1 MRRFVLVSFLTAVT
15 CSSPA
20 AALAEEIL
28 GTVAKVD
35 GKTVTIT
42 SESELL
48 PVDGDAVAIFV
59 EIEGIGKAEVGTAK
73 VTSVD
78 GGNIIATIDST
89 TARVQAGHLVTI
101 QSQNPTRRAGA
112 KVPILIGRVAADAKK
127 VVADAGFEA
136 EFRIGMAAP
145 RGVKAFTIY
154 AQDPAPGSEL
164 ASGGKIVITLYAAGD
179 SSDSTG
185 AGTDM
190 KPLPPPP
197 TVPPPTVP
205 PPTVPPPTITPPP
218 EPTDSPFPPWPT
230 IETNQPWLGVSR
242 FRPSGRN
249 VVIYGVLADGP
260 AGKAG
265 LRVNDTVLSIDGKET
280 RTIAKFHEAFEAKR
294 PGDQVAV
301 EIERDGKRDFLNVV
315 LEAIPPDGGN
325 GRILALAQAGE
336 GWAMAEIGLRYANF
350 RSTGSYC
357 EKDDAQALNWLRRA
371 DQAGETSGTFF
382 LAFMYRNGRGV
393 EQDYAKAMELYER
406 VRSLESAEGKRK
418 GLWNVATESLASMH
432 LNGQGISQ
440 DYEKA
445 FALYQESADRGSLS
459 AKHQVALM
467 YYQGQGVEK
476 NLGEAQ
482 RLFRE
487 AAEEGLDKAQVSL
500 GAAYANGDGVARDA
514 SQAVHWYRA
523 AAEQDYADGQYNL
536 GVMYMN
542 GQGVTQDYDQAST
555 LLRKAADA
563 GHAFAQNNLGVL
575 YENGWG
581 VNQDYAE
588 AAKLYRSSAEAGN
601 ATAQNNLG
609 VMYQNG
615 RGVAQDYGQAAH
627 WYRQAADQGEAS
639 GQDNTGW
646 LLQYGMGV
654 ARNYSEAV
662 VWYRRAADQGHAL
675 GQAHLGF
682 MYING
687 LGVEKD
693 GGEAAK
699 WLNKAALQNEA
710 TAQYNLGLMAYK
722 GIGVKQNYT
731 TALGWFNLAAKG
743 NNADA
748 INYLGVMYE
757 NAHGVSRDYAKA
769 LEYYDQAIGVGSG
782 SAAYN
787 KGQMHLHGR
796 GVRKRIPTDLFSMAA
811 DRGLAEG
818 HYMFAWCLEEEIRQR
833 LPTAPPRDEANR
845 MITEHYRKAAEL
857 GVKEANDALRRL
869 GVR

>member
-1 MRRFVLVSFLTAVT
+1 MRPFVLVSFLTVVTWSLSAV
-15 CSSPA
+15 S
-20 AALAEEIL
+20 LAEEIS

-42 SESELL
+42 TESELL
-48 PVDGDAVAIFV
+48 PVAGDAVAIFV

-73 VTSVD
+73 VTSVA
-78 GGNIIATIDST
+78 GGNIVATIDST
-89 TARVQAGHLVTI
+89 TGRVQTGHLVTI
-101 QSQNPTRRAGA
+101 QSQKPTRRAGA
-112 KVPILIGRVAADAKK
+112 KVPILIGRIAADAKK
-127 VVADAGFEA
+127 VVADVGFEA
-136 EFRIGMAAP
+136 EFRIGLAAP

-164 ASGGKIVITLYAAGD
+164 AKGGKIVVTLYAQGD
-179 SSDSTG
+179 SPPASDG
-185 AGTDM
+185 GTEM
-190 KPLPPPP
+190 KPLP
-197 TVPPPTVP
+197 VP
-205 PPTVPPPTITPPP
+205 PPP

-230 IETNQPWLGVSR
+230 IKPDQPWLGVSR
-242 FRPSGRN
+242 FRPSGRY

-265 LRVNDTVLSIDGKET
+265 LRANDTVLSIDGKET
-280 RTIAKFHEAFEAKR
+280 RKIAQFHEAFETKK

-315 LEAIPPDGGN
+315 LEAIPSDGGN

-336 GWAMAEIGLRYANF
+336 GWAMAEIGVRYANF

-357 EKDDAQALNWLRRA
+357 EKNDAQALDWLRRA

-382 LAFMYRNGRGV
+382 LAFLYRNGRGI
-393 EQDYAKAMELYER
+393 EQDFAKTMELYER

-418 GLWNVATESLASMH
+418 GLWNVATESLATMH
-432 LNGQGISQ
+432 LNGQGLSQ
-440 DYEKA
+440 DHEKA

-459 AKHQVALM
+459 AVQQVGLM
-467 YYQGQGVEK
+467 HYQGQGVEK
-476 NLGEAQ
+476 NVDEALL
-482 RLFRE
+482 LFRR

-523 AAEQDYADGQYNL
+523 AAEQNYADGQYNL
-536 GVMYMN
+536 GVVYMN

-563 GHAFAQNNLGVL
+563 GHVFAQNNLGVL

-581 VNQDYAE
+581 VNQDYVE

-609 VMYQNG
+609 VMYQNA
-615 RGVAQDYGQAAH
+615 RGVAQDYVEAAR
-627 WYRQAADQGEAS
+627 WYRLAADQGEAG

-646 LLQYGMGV
+646 LLQYGLGV

-662 VWYRRAADQGHAL
+662 DWYRRAADQGHAL
-675 GQAHLGF
+675 AQAHLGF

-699 WLNKAALQNEA
+699 WLNKAALQNDA

-722 GIGVKQNYT
+722 GIGVKQNYS
-731 TALGWFNLAAKG
+731 TALGWFKLGARGK
-743 NNADA
+743 NADA

-769 LEYYDQAIGVGSG
+769 IEYYDQAIDAGSG
-782 SAAYN
+782 WAAYN

-796 GVRKRIPTDLFSMAA
+796 GVRKRLPTDLFSIAA
-811 DRGLAEG
+811 DRGVAEG

-845 MITEHYRKAAEL
+845 MIAEHYRRAAEL

-869 GVR
+869 GLR